1 MGWANYYNS
10 VNRSKSFKNVGHY
23 VWLTLWKWVRT
34 KHPKISLKALA
45 AKYFTSIGKR
55 KWIFYGTVG
64 EKKKYLFQIRDVA
77 IQRHVLIQKGKN
89 PFLPDDQEYFLK
101 KGSRS
106 ARKQIWG
113 TTKLAIAKKT
123 GF

>member
-1 MGWANYYNS
+1 MELLE
-10 VNRSKSFKNVGHY
+10 R
-23 VWLTLWKWVRT
+23 
-34 KHPKISLKALA
+34 
-45 AKYFTSIGKR
+45 
-55 KWIFYGTVG
+55 
-64 EKKKYLFQIRDVA
+64 KKKYLFQISDVS

-89 PFLPDDQEYFLK
+89 PFLPDNQEYFLK

-113 TTKLAIAKKT
+113 TTKHAIAKKT

>member
-23 VWLTLWKWVRT
+23 VWLTLWKWVCT
-34 KHPKISLKALA
+34 KHPKISRKALA

-55 KWIFYGTVG
+55 KWIFYGTVR

-113 TTKLAIAKKT
+113 TTKHAIAKKT